1 MVVISL
7 KGKLSIKATPK
18 KHSTPNKLA
27 VITIGVPGSGKTT
40 WAEQQKEFINL
51 NLDDFREK
59 LSGNAANKDVNKQ
72 AVDMRDAFL
81 RRAAEK
87 QQNVIISDANI
98 NPFFREKLESQ
109 LKQAGYTIR
118 HKIFDISLDE
128 AKIRNSKRERK
139 VPEDVIEKMHN
150 SLQSQINSNTL
161 VSSNVDTIEVNND
174 VFKVHP
180 HINVTALVKQH
191 IHDASKPWYQ
201 QNNYIAEQE
210 RKVSSE
216 KAININDKPRFYVSE
231 DGVARGVHGIMFN
244 LRSAVAATGL
254 SQAEFARQHDLRA
267 PSLNI
272 HIQNTMP
279 INESSYNRYKEI
291 FDLYNIELPPFKLID
306 TTTGLKVLRDFSGF
320 SGNQVAKALK
330 VDTSLV
336 YDVEAGNINNP
347 KLLRDMLGVYGYTPE
362 DFNKLDLTKE
372 TKLWELAKQCDPE
385 IPRVLR
391 HIRERL
397 GFTATQISRNMGK
410 VPSFTSALERGQNF
424 SIRNIVPLLDQYNIS
439 VADFLSLMYP
449 ATQENTSSNTTKQ
462 RLDSNVRENLIA
474 EFMAEGKIKYLPPSP
489 EDKATMFIAAG
500 SRIDKR
506 HNQNYNGKQYNV
518 IGG

>member
-1 MVVISL
+1 MAIEIRGKVKVSL
-7 KGKLSIKATPK
+7 KFKPK
-18 KHSTPNKLA
+18 SSSKKLA
-27 VITIGVPGSGKTT
+27 IITVGIPGSGKTT
-40 WAEQQKEFINL
+40 WAEQQKGYVNL

-59 LSGNAANKDVNKQ
+59 ISGDATNQNVSKQ
-72 AVDMRDAFL
+72 AVEMRDAFL
-81 RRAAEK
+81 RRASEK
-87 QQNVIISDANI
+87 QQNVIISDTNI
-98 NPFFREKLESQ
+98 NPFFREKLELQ
-109 LKQAGYTIR
+109 LKQAGYTIQ
-118 HKIFDISLDE
+118 HKIFDIDLDE
-128 AKIRNSKRERK
+128 AKIRNSKREHK
-139 VPEDVIEKMHN
+139 VPEDVVEKMHS

-161 VSSNVDTIEVNND
+161 VSNNVDIIEINND

-201 QNNYIAEQE
+201 QNDYLAEQE
-210 RKVSSE
+210 RKASAE
-216 KAININDKPRFYVSE
+216 KVIDINNKPRFYISE

-267 PSLNI
+267 PSLNV
-272 HIQNTMP
+272 HIQNTIP

-291 FDLYNIELPPFKLID
+291 FNLYNIELPAFRLID
-306 TTTGLKVLRDFSGF
+306 STTGLKVIRDFSGF
-320 SGNQVAKALK
+320 SGAQIAKALK

-336 YDVEAGNINNP
+336 HDVESGAINNP
-347 KLLRDMLGVYGYTPE
+347 KIVRDMLHIYGYTPE
-362 DFNKLDLTKE
+362 DFNRLNLTSE

-424 SIRNIVPLLDQYNIS
+424 SIRNIAPLLQQYSIS
-439 VADFLSLMYP
+439 VTDFLGLMYP
-449 ATQENTSSNTTKQ
+449 ATQENDSTNTTKQ
-462 RLDSNVRENLIA
+462 RLDSNTREDLIA
-474 EFMAEGKIKYLPPSP
+474 EFIASGKIKVLPQSTEEESDIFVALGSP
-489 EDKATMFIAAG
+489 V
-500 SRIDKR
+500 DKR
-506 HNQNYNGKQYNV
+506 NNQNYSGKQYNV